1 MTDTTATTEQAAASL
16 VPGIFISLLAH
27 ASWGM
32 YPVLAR
38 YLQTV
43 SDLPTL
49 SILAAGNIIPLVIL
63 SRYLFGHLD
72 LSVFRQRIIWIFA
85 AIVVFRAI
93 TNIASA
99 RFTLSIYVQLI
110 TQATPFVVILIST
123 VIFREQ
129 LPRFTIPAVTVALV
143 GSVMMIGP
151 NFGNIPDDPTRR
163 DWLGITLAMMS
174 VISLG
179 TYMVLVKRSMH
190 SDVSSETLLMVQLIA
205 IIVVGGIASFALG
218 EDWGSYLR
226 MGWMDWGVFLLFA
239 FLVFIGAN

>member
-1 MTDTTATTEQAAASL
+1 MTDTSVTTEQAAASL
-16 VPGIFISLLAH
+16 VPGIFVSLLAH

-49 SILAAGNIIPLVIL
+49 SILALGNVIPLVVL

-72 LSVFRQRIIWIFA
+72 LSVFRQPIVWIFA

-93 TNIASA
+93 TNMAST

-129 LPRFTIPAVTVALV
+129 LPRYTIPAVTAALA

-151 NFGNIPDDPTRR
+151 NFGNIPEDPTRQ
-163 DWLGITLAMMS
+163 DWL
-174 VISLG
+174 
-179 TYMVLVKRSMH
+179 
-190 SDVSSETLLMVQLIA
+190 
-205 IIVVGGIASFALG
+205 
-218 EDWGSYLR
+218 
-226 MGWMDWGVFLLFA
+226 
-239 FLVFIGAN
+239 